1 MANSWITF
9 IKKWSVDNK
18 VKYNDAIKSPKA
30 KAAYNK
36 SKGTSK
42 GRKGAVKTT
51 GKGKDVE
58 LDDTTKKGGKR
69 KDARKAFDG
78 PNTK

>member
-9 IKKWSVDNK
+9 ITKW
-18 VKYNDAIKSPKA
+18 
-30 KAAYNK
+30 
-36 SKGTSK
+36 
-42 GRKGAVKTT
+42 KGAVKTT

-69 KDARKAFDG
+69 KGARKAYTRGKAD
-78 PNTK
+78 KKDMEKE

>member
-1 MANSWITF
+1 MNSWIQF
-9 IKKWSVDNK
+9 IKKWSTDNK

-36 SKGTSK
+36 SKGK
-42 GRKGAVKTT
+42 KGAVKTT